1 MSFAVTRHPAPG
13 PRPAMSDP
21 IAEYLTA
28 RFAPEDALLLEL
40 REAAD
45 RAGLPP
51 SSVSPLTGRLLQL
64 LLRAA
69 GATRA
74 LEVGTLG
81 GCSAIWMARAL
92 PAGGRVVTIEREP
105 AHAAFARE
113 WIARAGLGALI
124 EVRTGRALDLLPALD
139 GERFDLVFLDADRAP
154 LPRYLEWAIR
164 LTRPGGFIVADNA
177 LAGGRALLDDA
188 DAGARAIRDFHRAL
202 AEDPRVDAIVLPVED
217 GIAVAVVR

>member
-1 MSFAVTRHPAPG
+1 
-13 PRPAMSDP
+13 MSDP
-21 IAEYLTA
+21 LADYLAA
-28 RFAPEDALLLEL
+28 RFAPEDTLLLEL

-51 SSVSPLTGRLLQL
+51 SSVSALPGRLLQL

-81 GCSAIWMARAL
+81 GASAIWMARAL

-105 AHAAFARE
+105 AHATFARE
-113 WIARAGLGALI
+113 WIARAGLADTI

-139 GERFDLVFLDADRAP
+139 GESFDLVFLDADRAS

-164 LTRPGGFIVADNA
+164 LTRPGGFIVADHA
-177 LAGGRALLDDA
+177 LAGGRALLDSDDA
-188 DAGARAIRDFHRAL
+188 SAQAVREFHRAL
-202 AEDPRVDAIVLPVED
+202 AEDPRLDAIVLPVED
-217 GIAVAVVR
+217 GVAVAVLRT